1 MAVKGSIAKAE
12 ITNKI
17 LEVFPD
23 SFTYNDGKEI
33 RINTTE
39 EGELVQIKLTLT
51 CAKTPVSVNV
61 DVEIPKNT
69 EAPIPADCPFEVNNP
84 QSFEP
89 TEEEKENLQKL
100 MNKLGL

>member
-1 MAVKGSIAKAE
+1 MAVKGATTKAN
-12 ITNKI
+12 IINKI
-17 LEVFPD
+17 LEVFPG

-33 RINTTE
+33 RINATE

-51 CAKTPVSVNV
+51 CAKTPVDINMENV
-61 DVEIPKNT
+61 APEKVEVS
-69 EAPIPADCPFEVNNP
+69 IPADCPFEVKEP

-89 TEEEKENLQKL
+89 TLEEKENLQKL